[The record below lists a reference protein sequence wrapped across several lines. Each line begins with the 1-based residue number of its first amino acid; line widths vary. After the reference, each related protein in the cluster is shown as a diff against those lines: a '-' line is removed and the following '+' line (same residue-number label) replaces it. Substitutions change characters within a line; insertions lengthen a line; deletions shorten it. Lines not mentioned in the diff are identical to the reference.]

1 MSPSLGDVSFF
12 LKEGECLAVL
22 GADGSGR
29 TTLLSLLAG
38 LMVRFYPGR
47 LTGECLVHG
56 GCCVG
61 RRPKSTG
68 LSLEDP
74 TAQFSGVAF
83 TVFEEVA
90 LAFGNGGMGRRGEA
104 VHRLLTRVR
113 AAHLADR
120 NPFTLSGGEAR
131 RVALAVLLA
140 GAPDLLLLDEP
151 FGQLDP
157 ASRDEVKKLLRD
169 LKAQG
174 ATLVVSGSD
183 LGNVA
188 GLADRA
194 VVLEAGGLV
203 YDGPLA
209 ALPEDGDPEGW
220 GLTLPLV
227 TRVAR
232 VARTRGLFAGPLPL
246 DIDAAEGGWRL

>member
-1 MSPSLGDVSFF
+1 MPSLGDVSFSM
-12 LKEGECLAVL
+12 KEGECLAVL

-56 GCCVG
+56 TPCGV
-61 RRPKSTG
+61 RRSKRAA

-83 TVFEEVA
+83 SVFDEVGLA
-90 LAFGNGGMGRRGEA
+90 LGGDGAERRGEA
-104 VHRLLTRVR
+104 VHRLLSCVG
-113 AAHLADR
+113 ADHLADR

-157 ASRDEVKKLLRD
+157 ASRDEVTGVLRD
-169 LKAQG
+169 LKARG
-174 ATLVVSGSD
+174 ATLVISGSD
-183 LGNVA
+183 AGEVS

-194 VVLEAGGLV
+194 VVLETGRLV
-203 YDGPLA
+203 YDGALA

-227 TRVAR
+227 TRVAQ
-232 VARTRGLFAGPLPL
+232 VARMRGLYAGPLPL
-246 DIDAAEGGWRL
+246 DLDAAEGRWRL